1 MNDSKQVTTTSGSK
15 RRTSP
20 SPTKDCS
27 LYKRRRLRSKI
38 NEPIKQIQPAI
49 RQELTIKQVVQ
60 DAADAACHKYAS
72 HKQTKVYNSCSHS
85 NDMAQSTMNEDVK
98 ELRSLVK
105 KVDDE
110 APIEDIDEA
119 DPDLLNAFR
128 LVNGTE

>member
-1 MNDSKQVTTTSGSK
+1 
-15 RRTSP
+15 
-20 SPTKDCS
+20 
-27 LYKRRRLRSKI
+27 
-38 NEPIKQIQPAI
+38 
-49 RQELTIKQVVQ
+49 
-60 DAADAACHKYAS
+60 
-72 HKQTKVYNSCSHS
+72 
-85 NDMAQSTMNEDVK
+85 MAQSTMNEDVK